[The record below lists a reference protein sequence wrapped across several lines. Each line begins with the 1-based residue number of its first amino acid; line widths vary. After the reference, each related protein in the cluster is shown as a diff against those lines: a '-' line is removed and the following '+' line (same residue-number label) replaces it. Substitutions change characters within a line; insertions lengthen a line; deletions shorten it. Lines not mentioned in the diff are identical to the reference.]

1 MAHSIDKVKDRQN
14 EIKQNLE
21 TKKGELSELG
31 EQKQSALEIGKEV
44 QDSNMDDDAKR
55 NVMDLINQELENI
68 SEKGK
73 ELSTEMGDD
82 FSSLEDAKEEVSE
95 MSEGTEQ
102 ERRKLEQK
110 KSFFEKFGLGKNIDS
125 AISEMDDSQTRLD
138 ELRNSLLEDEKAL
151 TEVSHKLSSL

>member
-1 MAHSIDKVKDRQN
+1 MAHSIDKVKDRQS

-21 TKKGELSELG
+21 TKKGELSELE
-31 EQKQSALEIGKEV
+31 EQKQALLESGTEV
-44 QDSNMDDDAKR
+44 QDSDIDDDVKR
-55 NVMDLINQELENI
+55 KVMDLINQELEDN
-68 SEKGK
+68 SEKGQ
-73 ELSTEMGDD
+73 ELSVEMGDD

-110 KSFFEKFGLGKNIDS
+110 KSLLEKFGLGKNIDS
-125 AISEMDDSQTRLD
+125 AFSELDDSQTRLD

>member
-21 TKKGELSELG
+21 TKKGELSELE
-31 EQKQSALEIGKEV
+31 EQKQALLESGTEV
-44 QDSNMDDDAKR
+44 QDSDIDDDVKR
-55 NVMDLINQELENI
+55 KVMDLINQELEDN
-68 SEKGK
+68 SEKGQ
-73 ELSTEMGDD
+73 ELSVEMGDD
-82 FSSLEDAKEEVSE
+82 FSSLENAKQEVSE

-102 ERRKLEQK
+102 KRKKLEQK
-110 KSFFEKFGLGKNIDS
+110 KALLEKFGLGKNIDS
-125 AISEMDDSQTRLD
+125 AISEMDDSQKSLD

>member
-55 NVMDLINQELENI
+55 NVMDLINQELEDI

-95 MSEGTEQ
+95 MSESTEQ

-110 KSFFEKFGLGKNIDS
+110 KSFFEKFGHGKNIDS